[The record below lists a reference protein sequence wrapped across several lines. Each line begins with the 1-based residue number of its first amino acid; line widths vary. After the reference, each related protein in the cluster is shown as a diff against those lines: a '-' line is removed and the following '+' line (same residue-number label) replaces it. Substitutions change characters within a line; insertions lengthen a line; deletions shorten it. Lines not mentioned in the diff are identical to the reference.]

1 MAAYLSVLFH
11 YGLQVVKLLLEEI
24 LLTEAPKVVEVALG
38 PLPPPPLPPAEHL
51 VDVGRPHDGDTLI
64 VGYSMRNDFNCCSL
78 DGVQKGARRK
88 VSPKHR
94 DITRWRAV
102 CCVAKVYS

>member
-38 PLPPPPLPPAEHL
+38 PFPPPPLPPAEHL
-51 VDVGRPHDGDTLI
+51 VDVGWSHDGDTLM
-64 VGYSMRNDFNCCSL
+64 GRNSIKNRVL
-78 DGVQKGARRK
+78 N
-88 VSPKHR
+88 
-94 DITRWRAV
+94 
-102 CCVAKVYS
+102 